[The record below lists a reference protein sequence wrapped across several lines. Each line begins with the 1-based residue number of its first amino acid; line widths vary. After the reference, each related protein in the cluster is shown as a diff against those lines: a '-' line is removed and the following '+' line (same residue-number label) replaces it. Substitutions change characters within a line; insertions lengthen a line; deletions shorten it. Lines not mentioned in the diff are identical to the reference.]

1 MTYTFFRSR
10 FFILFLFVL
19 LASFSFTENK
29 RINIVF
35 LGDSITE
42 GGALPNP
49 STEATPILVG
59 KILKAN
65 KQFSSVSVANTGF
78 SGHTTVDFLPQTNT
92 DFPKVVKDA
101 TVFAQDKDAVLVFSI
116 LLGTN
121 DSAIF
126 GPNGA
131 PVSADN
137 YKRNL
142 KAIIDGLLKEFPKAK
157 FVLQYPLWYSPNTH
171 NSAGYLQEGLQR
183 LESYFPQLDSLVKEY
198 ELSNPNQVFAG
209 DKSGFRFFRKKFK
222 KLFKPEEGKEGVFYL
237 HPNAEGSEK
246 LAQIWTKGI
255 LKAVEIE

>member
-1 MTYTFFRSR
+1 MK
-10 FFILFLFVL
+10 ILEKIVVLVLFVS

-42 GGALPNP
+42 GGALQNP
-49 STEATPILVG
+49 STESTPVLVE
-59 KILKAN
+59 KILKTN
-65 KQFSSVSVANTGF
+65 KQFSLVSIANIGF
-78 SGHTTVDFLPQTNT
+78 GGHTTVDFLPQTNT
-92 DFPKVVKDA
+92 DFPKAIKAATIFAKD
-101 TVFAQDKDAVLVFSI
+101 KNAVLVFSI

-142 KAIIDGLLKEFPKAK
+142 KTIINGLIKEFPDAK

-171 NSAGYLQEGLQR
+171 NNAGYLKEGLQR
-183 LESYFPQLDSLVKEY
+183 LESYSPQLDALVEEY

-209 DKSGFRFFRKKFK
+209 DKSGFRIFRKKSK
-222 KLFKPEEGKEGVFYL
+222 KLFKPEEGKKGVFYL

-246 LAQIWTKGI
+246 LAKIWTKGI
-255 LKAVEIE
+255 LKAVE

>member
-1 MTYTFFRSR
+1 MKSFEK
-10 FFILFLFVL
+10 IVVLVLFVL
-19 LASFSFTENK
+19 LTSFSFTKSK
-29 RINIVF
+29 RINVVF

-42 GGALPNP
+42 GGGVPNP
-49 STEATPILVG
+49 SAEATPIVVE

-65 KQFSSVSVANTGF
+65 KQLSFVGIANLGF
-78 SGHTTVDFLPQTNT
+78 SGHTTVDFLPETNT
-92 DFPKVVKDA
+92 DFPKAVKTA
-101 TVFAQDKDAVLVFSI
+101 TVFAKDKDAALVFSI

-142 KAIIDGLLKEFPKAK
+142 KTIIEGLLKEFPDAK

-171 NSAGYLQEGLQR
+171 NNSGYLKEGLQR
-183 LESYFPQLDSLVKEY
+183 LESYFPQLDALVEEY

-209 DKSGFRFFRKKFK
+209 DKSGFRYFRKRFQ
-222 KLFKPEEGKEGVFYL
+222 KLFIPETGKRGVFYL
-237 HPNAEGSEK
+237 HPNAEGAEK

-255 LKAVEIE
+255 LKAVEIK